1 MMPTTGTAPTTTSQ
15 ATLEAGTR
23 FGLSRIR
30 AMTTRV
36 RTMLISWIVE
46 DGGHVGNLIGK

>member
-1 MMPTTGTAPTTTSQ
+1 MPTTGSAPTTTSQ

-30 AMTTRV
+30 AMTARV
-36 RTMLISWIVE
+36 KTTLIT
-46 DGGHVGNLIGK
+46 G